1 MKLGTNLKHTQKIR
15 REQESYNRIMPFE
28 VSSLKILSTVSFFKT
43 INDVVGASHLDSHLR
58 CIHEI
63 IYKYTALSDD
73 VQRKRSITLH
83 SVLTEWCPLYCRS
96 FSDYPGAPVPQ
107 WVKR

>member
-1 MKLGTNLKHTQKIR
+1 MALL
-15 REQESYNRIMPFE
+15 
-28 VSSLKILSTVSFFKT
+28 FKT
-43 INDVVGASHLDSHLR
+43 INDVVGASHLDIHLR

-63 IYKYTALSDD
+63 IYKYTASSDD

-83 SVLTEWCPLYCRS
+83 SVLTEWCPLYYRS

-107 WVKR
+107 WVKRWPTDLADRVGSSLQVKFSQP